1 MTIDEVNRVMEM
13 AREKAKDVDMGIDGD
28 YCTYKA
34 LALDD
39 LRKIL
44 EDVGGLKSSMI
55 DAIKNALEKAQ
66 KHFIN
71 PKVIACSIAD
81 YKEVKRICKE
91 NFPQILVFC
100 SGAVENG
107 RIYLWD
113 GVYGWDKEADK

>member
-1 MTIDEVNRVMEM
+1 
-13 AREKAKDVDMGIDGD
+13 
-28 YCTYKA
+28 
-34 LALDD
+34 
-39 LRKIL
+39 
-44 EDVGGLKSSMI
+44 MI
-55 DAIKNALEKAQ
+55 DVIKNALEEAQ

-100 SGAVENG
+100 SGAIENG

-113 GVYGWDKEADK
+113 GGIYGWGKEE